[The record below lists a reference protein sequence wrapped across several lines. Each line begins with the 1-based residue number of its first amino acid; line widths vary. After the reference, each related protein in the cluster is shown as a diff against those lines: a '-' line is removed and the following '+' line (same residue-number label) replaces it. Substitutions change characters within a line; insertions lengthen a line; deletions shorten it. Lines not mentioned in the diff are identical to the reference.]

1 MNECRILAKTC
12 ENSYP
17 RRLARLGGES
27 LLEKLQIGSEKMQ
40 ENTERK
46 VIESTTNVTDRLP
59 ELDEEDTST
68 ALENIRW
75 AAGFVG
81 APQGVIYNDAGVDLQ
96 VVATRTVRCVAVAD
110 HPYCYRTLA
119 MMALSFETAGVELE
133 VEPYTIIRTLPP
145 EEEQDEQG
153 SGDEDTGMEV
163 A

>member
-1 MNECRILAKTC
+1 MTEFDDMEVDVTMNE
-12 ENSYP
+12 
-17 RRLARLGGES
+17 
-27 LLEKLQIGSEKMQ
+27 
-40 ENTERK
+40 
-46 VIESTTNVTDRLP
+46 NVAERLP
-59 ELDEEDTST
+59 ELDEEETST
-68 ALENIRW
+68 ALENVRW

-81 APQGVIYNDAGVDLQ
+81 TPRGAIYNDAGVDLQ
-96 VVATRTVRCVAVAD
+96 VVATRTVRCLAVAD
-110 HPYCYRTLA
+110 HPYCYRALA

>member
-1 MNECRILAKTC
+1 M
-12 ENSYP
+12 
-17 RRLARLGGES
+17 
-27 LLEKLQIGSEKMQ
+27 
-40 ENTERK
+40 TEFDDK
-46 VIESTTNVTDRLP
+46 IEEETTMNVTDRLP
-59 ELDEEDTST
+59 VLDEEETST
-68 ALENIRW
+68 ALENVRW

-81 APQGVIYNDAGVDLQ
+81 TPQGSIYNDAGVDLQ
-96 VVATRTVRCVAVAD
+96 VVATRTVRCLAVAD